1 MVTVAKAEVAVKNVV
16 VKSVAVKAVKKDD
29 RRRIPSQ

>member
-1 MVTVAKAEVAVKNVV
+1 VAKAEVAVKNVV